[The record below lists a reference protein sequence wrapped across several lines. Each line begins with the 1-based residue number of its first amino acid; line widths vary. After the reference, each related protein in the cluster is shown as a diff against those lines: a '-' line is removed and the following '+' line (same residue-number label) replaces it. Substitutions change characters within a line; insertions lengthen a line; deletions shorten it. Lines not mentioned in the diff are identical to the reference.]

1 MKYSELKLKT
11 KKELLEELYKLK
23 REQLNLRFQKAAG
36 EAIKGS
42 RVNAIRK
49 TVAKIKTLL
58 TELKLAG
65 GSSNA

>member
-42 RVNAIRK
+42 RVNTIRK

-58 TELKLAG
+58 TELKLVG